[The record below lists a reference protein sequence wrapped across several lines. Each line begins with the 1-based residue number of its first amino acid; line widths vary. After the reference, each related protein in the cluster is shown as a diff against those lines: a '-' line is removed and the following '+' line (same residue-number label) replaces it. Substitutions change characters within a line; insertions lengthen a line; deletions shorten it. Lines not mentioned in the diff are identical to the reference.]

1 MEYPINMPKSRV
13 LELPK
18 KPKVPERPS
27 IDGLAEKWPGRWDE
41 VGVYQFDERCER
53 SDVFSIDTPP
63 PTVSGSLHLGHI
75 FSYTHTDT
83 IARYKRMSGYK
94 VFYPM
99 GWDDNGLPTERRVQS
114 YYGVTCDPSLMPDP
128 DFVPPSTPYA
138 QTKSISR
145 RNFIDLCNQ
154 LASQD
159 EQAFERLWKHLGLSV
174 DWSRTYATI
183 DDRARHISQLGF
195 LELLKNGHVYST
207 ESPTLWDVDYQTA
220 VSQAELEDRTVMGA
234 YHRIGFTAP
243 NGSRIE
249 IDTTRPEL
257 LPACVAL
264 VAHPDDDRYR
274 HLFGTFA
281 VTPLFGVRVPIH
293 PHPLADP
300 EKGTGIAMV
309 CTFGDLTDVI
319 WWRELSL
326 PLRDIMTRNGRLT
339 EVKWGQPGWEC
350 NDPEVA
356 TRYYKEFTGL
366 PVAKAR
372 KKIVECLAQEG
383 SLLGDPLPITH
394 AVKYYE
400 KGDHPLEIVSSRQW
414 YIHVLRLKERLM
426 QLAHELSWHP
436 PHMVHRL
443 EAWIEGLNSD
453 WNISRQRYF
462 GVPFPVWYGVSDD
475 GSTDYSQ
482 IFTPEHLPA
491 DPSYQVPPGFKEGQR
506 GKPGGFIADPDVMDT
521 WATSSLTPQIAGGYS
536 VEPDLFSKVFPM
548 DLRPQSHEIIR
559 TWLFSTMV
567 RSELSFGQLP
577 WKHIAISG
585 WVLDPDRKKMS
596 KTKGNVVTPLPL
608 LESYGPDALRY
619 WSASGRPGVD
629 TAVDENQ
636 MKVGRRLAIK
646 LLNASKFVLD
656 RIANSLDSRQLAS
669 LETLVTTPM
678 DLSMLAYLAE
688 CIDAA
693 TRSLEEFDYAKAL
706 EITESFFWDFCDDY
720 LELVKIRSYGD
731 GNNEETL
738 SALSALGIAL
748 SSILRL
754 FAPFLPFAAEEA
766 WSWWHDGS
774 IHISPW
780 PETSSFPALCKNADP
795 KLFKTASDLLTMV
808 RRHKSNNKVS
818 MRAEVASIH
827 ILAPRPLIDL
837 LPKVEDDLKAAGN
850 IAQIL
855 TDVADELSVDVT
867 LKD

>member
-1 MEYPINMPKSRV
+1 
-13 LELPK
+13 
-18 KPKVPERPS
+18 
-27 IDGLAEKWPGRWDE
+27 
-41 VGVYQFDERCER
+41 
-53 SDVFSIDTPP
+53 
-63 PTVSGSLHLGHI
+63 
-75 FSYTHTDT
+75 
-83 IARYKRMSGYK
+83 
-94 VFYPM
+94 
-99 GWDDNGLPTERRVQS
+99 
-114 YYGVTCDPSLMPDP
+114 
-128 DFVPPSTPYA
+128 
-138 QTKSISR
+138 
-145 RNFIDLCNQ
+145 
-154 LASQD
+154 
-159 EQAFERLWKHLGLSV
+159 
-174 DWSRTYATI
+174 
-183 DDRARHISQLGF
+183 
-195 LELLKNGHVYST
+195 
-207 ESPTLWDVDYQTA
+207 
-220 VSQAELEDRTVMGA
+220 
-234 YHRIGFTAP
+234 
-243 NGSRIE
+243 
-249 IDTTRPEL
+249 
-257 LPACVAL
+257 
-264 VAHPDDDRYR
+264 
-274 HLFGTFA
+274 
-281 VTPLFGVRVPIH
+281 
-293 PHPLADP
+293 
-300 EKGTGIAMV
+300 
-309 CTFGDLTDVI
+309 
-319 WWRELSL
+319 
-326 PLRDIMTRNGRLT
+326 
-339 EVKWGQPGWEC
+339 
-350 NDPEVA
+350 
-356 TRYYKEFTGL
+356 
-366 PVAKAR
+366 
-372 KKIVECLAQEG
+372 
-383 SLLGDPLPITH
+383 
-394 AVKYYE
+394 
-400 KGDHPLEIVSSRQW
+400 
-414 YIHVLRLKERLM
+414 M

-475 GSTDYSQ
+475 SSTDYSQ
-482 IFTPEHLPA
+482 IFTPEHLPV
-491 DPSYQVPPGFKEGQR
+491 DPSYQVPPGFEESQR

-536 VEPDLFSKVFPM
+536 VEPELFSKVFPM

-596 KTKGNVVTPLPL
+596 KTKGNVITPLPL

-656 RIANSLDSRQLAS
+656 RIANSLDSRQLAN
-669 LETLVTTPM
+669 LETLVTAPM
-678 DLSMLAYLAE
+678 DISMLAYLAE

-693 TRSLEEFDYAKAL
+693 TKSLDGFDYAKAL
-706 EITESFFWDFCDDY
+706 EITEGFFWDFCDDY

-731 GNNEETL
+731 GHNEETL

-754 FAPFLPFAAEEA
+754 FAPFLPFATEEA

-774 IHISPW
+774 IHMSPW
-780 PETSSFPALCKNADP
+780 PETSSFSALCKNTDP

-827 ILAPRPLIDL
+827 IFAPQSLIDL

-850 IAQIL
+850 IANIL
-855 TDVADELSVDVT
+855 TDVADELSVEVT